1 MLLIRTVLFAWLLF
15 SLGIVTLKLTGQIP
29 EVSWWWALSPV
40 WGTLAFVG
48 VLTFICI
55 VIALALFGRLRH

>member
-1 MLLIRTVLFAWLLF
+1 LF